1 MTTVCHVMPMMTSN
15 SIVIVLIA
23 IIAIFALVGYACVRV
38 GDDEE
43 PHINRAERMHLLT
56 EKSSKRNLKKILRL
70 MKRKIKYKAK
80 HGCNVFYIQS
90 GWIFNS
96 GKQYYISHS
105 MLEQIKFSAKIYGF
119 NVDELEDDIVQ
130 ISW

>member
-1 MTTVCHVMPMMTSN
+1 M
-15 SIVIVLIA
+15 VILVGIA
-23 IIAIFALVGYACVRV
+23 ILFTLVGYALVRM
-38 GDDEE
+38 GDESDS
-43 PHINRAERMHLLT
+43 PQSNRAERMHLLT